1 MRVLKF
7 IPFVLLLVFS
17 NNAFS
22 SDNTQKYIQISNQKQ
37 TESDKIV
44 IYEFFWYGCPH
55 CYNLEP
61 TMDRIESSLGKDTVL
76 IKIPVA
82 LRDTWEAH
90 AKAYYAL
97 QQMKLD
103 DDLHEKVFTEIHIN
117 NNRLDTKE
125 KLEQFIQEEGFNS
138 KRFSEIFD
146 SFGTDLR
153 VKKASRL
160 ANQYQITSVPTL
172 IINGKYKTSGS
183 LVSSYEEL
191 YDVVQLLIDK
201 ERIN

>member
-22 SDNTQKYIQISNQKQ
+22 LDNTQKYIQISNQKQ

-76 IKIPVA
+76 IKVPVA

-125 KLEQFIQEEGFNS
+125 KLEQFVQEKGFNY
-138 KRFSEIFD
+138 KRFSVLFD

>member
-7 IPFVLLLVFS
+7 IPFVLMLVFS
-17 NNAFS
+17 NNALS
-22 SDNTQKYIQISNQKQ
+22 LDNTQKYIQISNQKQ

-90 AKAYYAL
+90 AKAYYSL

-125 KLEQFIQEEGFNS
+125 KLEQFVQEKGFNS

-183 LVSSYEEL
+183 LVSSYDEL

>member
-1 MRVLKF
+1 MKILKIF
-7 IPFVLLLVFS
+7 PFALLLMFS
-17 NNAFS
+17 NIAYS
-22 SDNTQKYIQISNQKQ
+22 TDTSQKYIQISNQKQ

-61 TMDRIESSLGKDTVL
+61 TMDRIEANLEKDTIL

-82 LRDTWEAH
+82 LRDTWEVH

-97 QQMKLD
+97 QQMNLD
-103 DDLHEKVFTEIHIN
+103 DNLHEKVFTEIHIN
-117 NNRLDTKE
+117 ANRLDTKE
-125 KLEQFIQEEGFNS
+125 KLEQFIKEEGYNS
-138 KRFSEIFD
+138 KKFSETFD

-191 YDVVQLLIDK
+191 YDVVKLLINK
-201 ERIN
+201 ERVN

>member
-1 MRVLKF
+1 MKFLKALPL
-7 IPFVLLLVFS
+7 ILLFLT
-17 NNAFS
+17 NTGFS
-22 SDNTQKYIQISNQKQ
+22 SDATQKYIQISNQKQ

-61 TMDRIESSLGKDTVL
+61 TMDRIESNLEKDTILV
-76 IKIPVA
+76 KVPVA
-82 LRDTWEAH
+82 LRDTWESH
-90 AKAYYAL
+90 AKAYFAL

-103 DDLHEKVFTEIHIN
+103 DNLHKKIFTEIHIN
-117 NNRLDTKE
+117 SNRLDTKE
-125 KLEQFIQEEGFNS
+125 KLTQFIEDEGYNS

-191 YDVVQLLIDK
+191 YDVVQLLINK

>member
-1 MRVLKF
+1 MKFLKVLPLILLF
-7 IPFVLLLVFS
+7 IT
-17 NNAFS
+17 NTGFS
-22 SDNTQKYIQISNQKQ
+22 SDTTQKYIQISNQKQ

-61 TMDRIESSLGKDTVL
+61 TMDRIESNLEKDTILV
-76 IKIPVA
+76 KIPVA
-82 LRDTWEAH
+82 LRDTWESH

-103 DDLHEKVFTEIHIN
+103 DNLHEKIFTEIHIN
-117 NNRLDTKE
+117 SNRLDTKE
-125 KLEQFIQEEGFNS
+125 KLTQFIEDEGYNS

-191 YDVVQLLIDK
+191 YDVVQLLINK

>member
-22 SDNTQKYIQISNQKQ
+22 LDNTQKYIQISNQKQ
-37 TESDKIV
+37 TESDKII

-90 AKAYYAL
+90 AKAYYSL

-125 KLEQFIQEEGFNS
+125 KLEQFVQEKGFNS

>member
-125 KLEQFIQEEGFNS
+125 KLEQFVQEKGFNS

-183 LVSSYEEL
+183 LVSSYDEL

>member
-7 IPFVLLLVFS
+7 IPFVLMLVFS
-17 NNAFS
+17 NNALS
-22 SDNTQKYIQISNQKQ
+22 LDNTQKYIQISNQKQ

-125 KLEQFIQEEGFNS
+125 KLEQFVQEKGFNY
-138 KRFSEIFD
+138 KRFSVLFD

>member
-1 MRVLKF
+1 MKFLKVLPLILLF
-7 IPFVLLLVFS
+7 IA
-17 NNAFS
+17 NTGFS
-22 SDNTQKYIQISNQKQ
+22 SDTTQKYIQISNQKQ

-61 TMDRIESSLGKDTVL
+61 TMDRIESNLEKDTILV
-76 IKIPVA
+76 KVPVA
-82 LRDTWEAH
+82 LRDTWESH

-103 DDLHEKVFTEIHIN
+103 DNLHKKIFTEIHIN
-117 NNRLDTKE
+117 SNRLDTKE
-125 KLEQFIQEEGFNS
+125 KLTQFIEDEGYNS

-191 YDVVQLLIDK
+191 YDVVQLLINK

>member
-1 MRVLKF
+1 MKFLKALPL
-7 IPFVLLLVFS
+7 ILLFLT
-17 NNAFS
+17 NTGLS
-22 SDNTQKYIQISNQKQ
+22 SDATQKYIQISNQKQ

-61 TMDRIESSLGKDTVL
+61 TMDRIESNLEKDTILV
-76 IKIPVA
+76 KVPVA
-82 LRDTWEAH
+82 LRDTWESH

-103 DDLHEKVFTEIHIN
+103 DNLHKKIFTEIHIN
-117 NNRLDTKE
+117 SNRLDTKE
-125 KLEQFIQEEGFNS
+125 KLTQFIEDEGYNS

-183 LVSSYEEL
+183 YVSSYQEL
-191 YDVVQLLIDK
+191 YDVVQLLTDK
-201 ERIN
+201 ERVN

>member
-1 MRVLKF
+1 MGVLKF

-22 SDNTQKYIQISNQKQ
+22 LDNTQKYIQISNQKQ

-90 AKAYYAL
+90 AKAYYSL

-125 KLEQFIQEEGFNS
+125 KLEQFVQEKGFNS

>member
-1 MRVLKF
+1 MKFLKVLPLILLF
-7 IPFVLLLVFS
+7 IA
-17 NNAFS
+17 NTGFS
-22 SDNTQKYIQISNQKQ
+22 SDTTQKYIQISNQKQ

-61 TMDRIESSLGKDTVL
+61 TMDRIESNLEKDTILV
-76 IKIPVA
+76 KIPVA
-82 LRDTWEAH
+82 LRDTWESH

-103 DDLHEKVFTEIHIN
+103 DNLHEKIFTEIHIN
-117 NNRLDTKE
+117 SNRLDTKE
-125 KLEQFIQEEGFNS
+125 KLTQFIEDEGYNS

-153 VKKASRL
+153 VKKGSRL

-191 YDVVQLLIDK
+191 YDVVQLLINK

>member
-1 MRVLKF
+1 MFKHFAYMFGVLARPLILLF
-7 IPFVLLLVFS
+7 IA
-17 NNAFS
+17 NTGFS
-22 SDNTQKYIQISNQKQ
+22 SDTTQKYIQISNQKQ

-61 TMDRIESSLGKDTVL
+61 TMDRIESNLEKDTILV
-76 IKIPVA
+76 KIPVA
-82 LRDTWEAH
+82 LRDTWESH

-103 DDLHEKVFTEIHIN
+103 DNLHEKIFTEIHIN
-117 NNRLDTKE
+117 SNRLDTKE
-125 KLEQFIQEEGFNS
+125 KLTQFIEDEGYNS

-153 VKKASRL
+153 VKKA
-160 ANQYQITSVPTL
+160 YF
-172 IINGKYKTSGS
+172 
-183 LVSSYEEL
+183 
-191 YDVVQLLIDK
+191 
-201 ERIN
+201 

>member
-1 MRVLKF
+1 MKFLKALPL
-7 IPFVLLLVFS
+7 ILLFLT
-17 NNAFS
+17 NTGLS
-22 SDNTQKYIQISNQKQ
+22 SDATQKYIQISNQKQ

-61 TMDRIESSLGKDTVL
+61 TMDRIESNLEKDTILV
-76 IKIPVA
+76 KVPVA
-82 LRDTWEAH
+82 LRDTWESH
-90 AKAYYAL
+90 AKAYYVL

-103 DDLHEKVFTEIHIN
+103 DNLHKKIFTEIHIN
-117 NNRLDTKE
+117 SNRLDTKE
-125 KLEQFIQEEGFNS
+125 KLTQFIEDEGYNS

-172 IINGKYKTSGS
+172 IINGKYKTSCS

-191 YDVVQLLIDK
+191 YDVVQLLINK

>member
-1 MRVLKF
+1 MKVLKALPL
-7 IPFVLLLVFS
+7 ILLFFTNIGL
-17 NNAFS
+17 S
-22 SDNTQKYIQISNQKQ
+22 SDTTQKYIQISNQKQ

-61 TMDRIESSLGKDTVL
+61 TMGRIESNLEKDTILV
-76 IKIPVA
+76 KVPVA
-82 LRDTWEAH
+82 LRDTWESH

-97 QQMKLD
+97 QQMNLD
-103 DDLHEKVFTEIHIN
+103 DNLHEKIFTEIHIN
-117 NNRLDTKE
+117 SNRLDTQE
-125 KLEQFIQEEGFNS
+125 KLTQFIEDEGYNS

-183 LVSSYEEL
+183 FVSSYEEL
-191 YDVVQLLIDK
+191 YDVVQLLINK

>member
-1 MRVLKF
+1 MKFLKALPL
-7 IPFVLLLVFS
+7 ILLFLT
-17 NNAFS
+17 NTGFS
-22 SDNTQKYIQISNQKQ
+22 SDATQKYIQISNQKQ

-61 TMDRIESSLGKDTVL
+61 TMDRIESNLEKDTILV
-76 IKIPVA
+76 KIPVA
-82 LRDTWEAH
+82 LRDTWESH

-103 DDLHEKVFTEIHIN
+103 DNLHEKIFTEIHIN
-117 NNRLDTKE
+117 SNRLDTKE
-125 KLEQFIQEEGFNS
+125 KLTQFIEDEGYNS

-191 YDVVQLLIDK
+191 YDVVQLLINK

>member
-1 MRVLKF
+1 MKFLKVLPLILLF
-7 IPFVLLLVFS
+7 IA
-17 NNAFS
+17 NTGFS
-22 SDNTQKYIQISNQKQ
+22 SDTTQKYIQISNQKQ

-61 TMDRIESSLGKDTVL
+61 TMDRIESNLEKDTILV
-76 IKIPVA
+76 KVPVA
-82 LRDTWEAH
+82 LRDTWESH

-103 DDLHEKVFTEIHIN
+103 DNLHEKIFTEIHIN
-117 NNRLDTKE
+117 SNRLDTKE
-125 KLEQFIQEEGFNS
+125 KLTQFIEDEGYNS

-153 VKKASRL
+153 VKKGSRL

-191 YDVVQLLIDK
+191 YDVVQLLINK

>member
-1 MRVLKF
+1 MKFLKALPL
-7 IPFVLLLVFS
+7 ILLFLT
-17 NNAFS
+17 NTGLS
-22 SDNTQKYIQISNQKQ
+22 SDATQKYIQISNQKQ

-61 TMDRIESSLGKDTVL
+61 TMDRIESNLEKDTILV
-76 IKIPVA
+76 KVPVA

-90 AKAYYAL
+90 AKAYYSL

-103 DDLHEKVFTEIHIN
+103 DNLHEKIFTEIHIN
-117 NNRLDTKE
+117 SNRLDTKE
-125 KLEQFIQEEGFNS
+125 KLTQFIEDEGYNS

-191 YDVVQLLIDK
+191 YDVVQLLINK

>member
-1 MRVLKF
+1 MKVIKSLPL
-7 IPFVLLLVFS
+7 ILLFFTNIGL
-17 NNAFS
+17 S
-22 SDNTQKYIQISNQKQ
+22 SDTTLKYIQISNQKQ

-61 TMDRIESSLGKDTVL
+61 TMGRIESNLEKDTILV
-76 IKIPVA
+76 KVPVA
-82 LRDTWEAH
+82 LRDTWESH

-97 QQMKLD
+97 QQMNLD
-103 DDLHEKVFTEIHIN
+103 DNLHEKIFTEIHIN
-117 NNRLDTKE
+117 SNRLDTKE
-125 KLEQFIQEEGFNS
+125 KLTQFIEDEGYNS

-183 LVSSYEEL
+183 FVSSYEEL
-191 YDVVQLLIDK
+191 YDVVQLLINK

>member
-1 MRVLKF
+1 MRILKLF
-7 IPFVLLLVFS
+7 PLAMILMLS
-17 NNAFS
+17 NVGLA
-22 SDNTQKYIQISNQKQ
+22 SDTTQKYVQISNQSQ

-61 TMDRIESSLGKDTVL
+61 TMDRIEANLEKDTIL

-82 LRDTWEAH
+82 LRDTWEVH

-103 DDLHEKVFTEIHIN
+103 DNLHEKIFTEIHIN
-117 NNRLDTKE
+117 TNRLDTKE
-125 KLEQFIQEEGFNS
+125 KLTQFIKEEGYNS

-160 ANQYQITSVPTL
+160 ANQYQISSVPTL

-191 YDVVQLLIDK
+191 YDVVQLLINK
-201 ERIN
+201 ERLN

>member
-1 MRVLKF
+1 MKFLKALPL
-7 IPFVLLLVFS
+7 ILLFLT
-17 NNAFS
+17 NTGFS
-22 SDNTQKYIQISNQKQ
+22 SDATQKYIQISNQKQ

-61 TMDRIESSLGKDTVL
+61 TMDRIESNLEKDTILV
-76 IKIPVA
+76 KVPVA

-90 AKAYYAL
+90 AKAYYSL

-103 DDLHEKVFTEIHIN
+103 DNLHKKIFTEIHIN
-117 NNRLDTKE
+117 SNRLDTKE
-125 KLEQFIQEEGFNS
+125 KLTQFIEDEGYNS

-191 YDVVQLLIDK
+191 YDVVQLLINK

>member
-1 MRVLKF
+1 MKFLKVLPLILLF
-7 IPFVLLLVFS
+7 IT
-17 NNAFS
+17 NTGFS

-61 TMDRIESSLGKDTVL
+61 TMDRIESNLEKDTIL
-76 IKIPVA
+76 IKVPVA
-82 LRDTWEAH
+82 LRDTWESH

-103 DDLHEKVFTEIHIN
+103 DNLHEKIFTEIHIN
-117 NNRLDTKE
+117 SNRLDTKE
-125 KLEQFIQEEGFNS
+125 KLTQFIEDEGYNS

-191 YDVVQLLIDK
+191 YDVVQLLINK

>member
-1 MRVLKF
+1 MKFLKVLPLILLF
-7 IPFVLLLVFS
+7 IA
-17 NNAFS
+17 NTGFS
-22 SDNTQKYIQISNQKQ
+22 SDTTQKYIQISNQKQ

-61 TMDRIESSLGKDTVL
+61 TMDRIESNLEKDTILV
-76 IKIPVA
+76 KVPVA
-82 LRDTWEAH
+82 LRDTWESH

-103 DDLHEKVFTEIHIN
+103 DNLHEKIFTEIHIN
-117 NNRLDTKE
+117 SNRLDTKE
-125 KLEQFIQEEGFNS
+125 KLTQFIEDEGYNS

-153 VKKASRL
+153 VKKGSRL

-191 YDVVQLLIDK
+191 YDVVQLLVNK

>member
-1 MRVLKF
+1 MKFLKALPL
-7 IPFVLLLVFS
+7 ILLFLT
-17 NNAFS
+17 NTGLS
-22 SDNTQKYIQISNQKQ
+22 SDATQKYIQISNQKQ

-61 TMDRIESSLGKDTVL
+61 TMDRIESNLEKDTILV
-76 IKIPVA
+76 KVPVA
-82 LRDTWEAH
+82 LRDTWESH

-103 DDLHEKVFTEIHIN
+103 DNLHKKIFTEIHIN
-117 NNRLDTKE
+117 SNRLDTKE
-125 KLEQFIQEEGFNS
+125 KLTQFIEDEGYNS

-191 YDVVQLLIDK
+191 YDVVQLLINK

>member
-22 SDNTQKYIQISNQKQ
+22 LDNTQKYIQISNQKQ

-61 TMDRIESSLGKDTVL
+61 TMDRIESSLGKDTIL

-125 KLEQFIQEEGFNS
+125 KLEQFVQEKGFNS